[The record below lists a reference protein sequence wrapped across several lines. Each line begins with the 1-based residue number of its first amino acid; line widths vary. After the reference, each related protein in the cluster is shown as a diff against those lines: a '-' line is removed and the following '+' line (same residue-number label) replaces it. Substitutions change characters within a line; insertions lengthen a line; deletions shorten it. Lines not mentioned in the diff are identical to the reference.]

1 VALRLALLPTLVVAL
16 ALPSTLQAERAVVGG
31 TPLDIRDA
39 PWTVLVRSY
48 VTETS
53 GVTCSG
59 TVLDATHVVTAAHC
73 VDVGP
78 QGRVAATAIV
88 IRAGVTDALAPRP
101 TDALQERS
109 GAAYRIHPGFH
120 WKTAGSPDDVAVI
133 EVSAPFDLES
143 PVVDPIA
150 LPATG
155 IQTPGTAA
163 NFAGYGLTA
172 RRVPP
177 SYSLVG
183 MQSVVTTCKSVAP
196 AVVFCARSTAASMCP
211 GDSGGAL
218 VSRSTG
224 TATLLGVGSI
234 ASCMPG
240 TNGMFADVRAPEI
253 LQFILG
259 DDDPPVAPR
268 EVKAPRLSYSP
279 PLRVAKWIQCA
290 PGTWTGVPTFVYAFR
305 DEKGRGLKTSSSPRY
320 RVRASDVSHRIH
332 CHLTATNTGGTA
344 TEDTAPAPKVKS
356 G

>member
-1 VALRLALLPTLVVAL
+1 VPSRLALLATVGVAL
-16 ALPSTLQAERAVVGG
+16 ALPATLQAERTVVGG

-39 PWTVLVRSY
+39 PWTVLVRSF

-59 TVLDATHVVTAAHC
+59 TLLDATHVVTAAHC
-73 VDVGP
+73 VDVGA

-88 IRAGVTDALAPRP
+88 IRAGVTDALAPRT

-120 WKTAGSPDDVAVI
+120 WKSSGSPDDVAII
-133 EVSAPFDLES
+133 EVSTPFDLES
-143 PVVDPIA
+143 PVVDPVT

-155 IQTPGTAA
+155 IQTPGAA
-163 NFAGYGLTA
+163 VSFAGFGLTA

-183 MQSVVTTCKSVAP
+183 MQSVVTTCKSVAQ
-196 AVVFCARSTAASMCP
+196 AVVFCARSAAASMCP

-218 VSRSTG
+218 VSRSSG

-259 DDDPPVAPR
+259 DNDPPVAPR
-268 EVKAPRLSYSP
+268 EVSAPRLSYSP
-279 PLRVAKWIQCA
+279 PLRVSKWIQCV
-290 PGTWTGVPTFVYAFR
+290 PGTWQGLPTFVYAFR

-320 RVRASDVSHRIH
+320 RVSAGDVSHRIH
-332 CHLTATNTGGTA
+332 CHVTATNAGGTA
-344 TEDTAPAPKVKS
+344 TEDTAAAPKVKS